1 MTNNPQED
9 TYVLVATY
17 YDEEDNVASQ
27 EFVEY
32 ANYIEAER
40 KEQEIINAH
49 EISQRDSSYPR
60 MRLETWINKV

>member
-1 MTNNPQED
+1 MTNKQEE

-17 YDEEDNVASQ
+17 YDEYDNVASQ
-27 EFVEY
+27 DFLEHTS
-32 ANYIEAER
+32 YIEAER

-60 MRLETWINKV
+60 IRLETWINKL